1 MGSRVAAMQPQGA
14 GLFAVFLAG
23 ARPPLNYRLR
33 FGFGDGANWEREDP
47 YRFTPSIGET
57 DIYLFNEGTH
67 RNLWNVLGS
76 RPMEH
81 EGSQGTA
88 FTVWAPNAKRVS
100 VVGEFNQWDGRLFPM
115 RSLGN
120 SGVWEVFL
128 PGVGPGSIYKYEIK
142 CHNGDLRIKTDPMA
156 RRMQSPPETASVVEL
171 SHFEWSDD
179 AWMKQRAEQ
188 DIRRQPVAIYELHL
202 GSWMHKENG
211 EKRSLS
217 YREAAQRL
225 VEHLT
230 QLFVI
235 PA

>member
-1 MGSRVAAMQPQGA
+1 MSSSNRYASEFDAIAVDSEAAKALSRSEHHSPHDLLGAHPAVVGDEAGLVLRAFHPDAERCEVLRGSRVAAMQPQGA
-14 GLFAVFLAG
+14 GLFAVSLAG

-33 FGFGDGANWEREDP
+33 LGFGDGANWEREDP

-142 CHNGDLRIKTDPMA
+142 CHNGDLRI
-156 RRMQSPPETASVVEL
+156 
-171 SHFEWSDD
+171 
-179 AWMKQRAEQ
+179 
-188 DIRRQPVAIYELHL
+188 
-202 GSWMHKENG
+202 
-211 EKRSLS
+211 
-217 YREAAQRL
+217 
-225 VEHLT
+225 
-230 QLFVI
+230 
-235 PA
+235 